1 MLVSSALSFL
11 AATLTLIAFA
21 IDIAL
26 FGLVKSEMN
35 DFTANAT
42 TTTAPGTSNVF
53 QIIFSCHARNLQN
66 MAFSSLHWT
75 SIS

>member
-1 MLVSSALSFL
+1 MLVASALSFL

-53 QIIFSCHARNLQN
+53 QANIDHILMSCP
-66 MAFSSLHWT
+66 
-75 SIS
+75 